1 MTTVEIAT
9 WVLRIIGAAY
19 FLGGLFGMRQ
29 AFFMLRAEP
38 SMDELL
44 DTLDK
49 YSAENEG
56 RDAPPPRVTDSGRM
70 WWLLSGAFV
79 LTLAG
84 GAMMAA
90 HRSAAVLLALI
101 LVHQMLYF
109 VRQRRREL
117 AAPNEDQASEARP
130 ARATINGFLSS
141 IPVVLLAAWLFHRG
155 ALW

>member
-1 MTTVEIAT
+1 MSVVEIAT
-9 WVLRIIGAAY
+9 WALRVIGAAY

-38 SMDELL
+38 MMDELL
-44 DTLDK
+44 DTLDA

-56 RDAPPPRVTDSGRM
+56 RPAPEARVTDSGRM
-70 WWLLSGAFV
+70 WWLFSGAFV

-90 HRSAAVLLALI
+90 HRSAAVLLAFV

-130 ARATINGFLSS
+130 AQATINGFLAC

>member
-1 MTTVEIAT
+1 MTAVELAT

-29 AFFMLRAEP
+29 AFFMLQMGP
-38 SMDELL
+38 KLDELM
-44 DTLDK
+44 DTLDA
-49 YSAENEG
+49 YAAENEG
-56 RDAPPPRVTDSGRM
+56 RAAPQTRVSDNGRN

-117 AAPNEDQASEARP
+117 IAPNEDQASEARP